1 MSLRLHPTTASRL
14 GLAVAVG
21 TAALLVLSA
30 GALGIVGDGG
40 RPDRAYVA
48 VPAVLLLGSVAARLR
63 PRGMVLALGATALAQ
78 VVVTAALLLADVHG
92 EASVV
97 DVVGI
102 TAMFA
107 GLFAAAAALQAVAA
121 GAGDAVVAAD

>member
-1 MSLRLHPTTASRL
+1 MSLRLPPTTASRL
-14 GLAVAVG
+14 GLVVAVG
-21 TAALLVLSA
+21 TAALLVLAS

-48 VPAVLLLGSVAARLR
+48 VPAVLVLGSLAARLR
-63 PRGMVLALGATALAQ
+63 PRGMVLALGATALTQ
-78 VVVTAALLLADVHG
+78 VVVSASVLLAGVHG
-92 EASVV
+92 DASVV

-107 GLFAAAAALQAVAA
+107 GLFAASAGLYTVAA
-121 GAGDAVVAAD
+121 G